1 MRLKNLLFIL
11 KKLRRYKFFL
21 FLSFVLISEK
31 SISCEPQLL
40 KKEIL
45 FIENKLSKNKELFLV
60 ELAKNELEKQ
70 KGLQCKKYLGKN
82 EGMLFVWSKEDYRNF
97 WMKNTYIPLD
107 LIFINSQLEVIEVY
121 FDARPFSEKLIRS
134 ANRAKFVLE
143 LNAGIFKKLGFVIG
157 DRITFKKVLHLSQL
171 RDYKEPKRE
180 KERRPNKC
188 TKLRETL

>member
-1 MRLKNLLFIL
+1 MRS
-11 KKLRRYKFFL
+11 KKLFFIFRKLRNYKFFL
-21 FLSFVLISEK
+21 FLLLSFSLISQK

-60 ELAKNELEKQ
+60 ELAKNDYERQ
-70 KGLQCKKYLGKN
+70 KGLQCKNFLKKN
-82 EGMLFVWSKEDYRNF
+82 EGMLFIWSDEDYRNF
-97 WMKNTYIPLD
+97 WMKNTAIPLD
-107 LIFINSQLEVIEVY
+107 LIFINSELEVVEVY

-157 DRITFKKVLHLSQL
+157 NRISFKK
-171 RDYKEPKRE
+171 
-180 KERRPNKC
+180 NK
-188 TKLRETL
+188 KIVSKNSNLN